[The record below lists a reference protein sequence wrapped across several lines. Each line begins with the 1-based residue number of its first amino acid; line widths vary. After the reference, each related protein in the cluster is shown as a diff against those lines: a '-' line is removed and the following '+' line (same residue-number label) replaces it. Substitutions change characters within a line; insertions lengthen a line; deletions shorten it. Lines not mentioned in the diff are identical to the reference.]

1 MAVSA
6 GSAAAVPTLPQLWR
20 QRCREWGDRPALRH
34 KRHGIWRSTSWAEY
48 FEQARSAGLA
58 LRTLGLQRGEV
69 VSILSANR
77 PEWLVVEMGAQ
88 AMGLVGHGLAPTD
101 TAEEVGRQLAASGSR
116 LVVVEHEAQLRKVLA
131 VRAACPRLA
140 HIVVV
145 EVDGALRGFSDP
157 MVTSYERLVEQG
169 RAAGAAGGPEF
180 DAAIDAN
187 SLDQTALLI
196 YSSGTTGQ
204 PKAVA
209 ITQRGLAH
217 QIDWAPAL
225 TGLQSGEHSLSLL
238 PLANVFERVSTL
250 VHPLATGH
258 IVHLPENGSTV
269 LNDLREAQPQFLLAQ
284 PRWWRKLH
292 DVVEGF
298 MAGAMP
304 LAQRV
309 YRGAMQDTA
318 GSWQRRLALPNVR
331 RYIGLDRLRRGVTT
345 AAPLAP
351 QLAGWY
357 RTLGVE
363 LCEGYGSAEL
373 GGLCAL
379 ASGSPP
385 ADGRTLR
392 TMPGVEIRGDE
403 TGELL
408 FRGAFVGAAGTPGS
422 DVPAPAGWLRSGD
435 RGRVQADAGIVLDGR
450 WSDDALRA
458 DGPGPA
464 QERAAVLLEASP
476 FLTHALVLD
485 AAADEIRCLLVLAG
499 DMVSKHARDRHLA
512 FADFAGLSRH
522 PEIVEL
528 MRGLLQSVNAQLEPH
543 ERVHAFHILERT
555 FGPDDEELTPVFELR
570 RRVVLAKYPLP
581 EASAHRV
588 DAGAVRRAA

>member
-6 GSAAAVPTLPQLWR
+6 ASSRAPSLPQLWR

-48 FEQARSAGLA
+48 FERARSAGLA
-58 LRTLGLQRGEV
+58 LQAMGLQRGDV

-88 AMGLVGHGLAPTD
+88 AMGLVGHGLAPTE

-131 VRAACPRLA
+131 VRGSCPRLA
-140 HIVVV
+140 HIVVI

-157 MVTSYERLVEQG
+157 MVTDYGQLLERG
-169 RAAGAAGGPEF
+169 RAAGAVAAFE
-180 DAAIDAN
+180 AAIDAAGP
-187 SLDQTALLI
+187 DQTALVV
-196 YSSGTTGQ
+196 YSSGTTAA

-209 ITQRGLAH
+209 ITQRALAH
-217 QIDWAPAL
+217 QIEWAPAL
-225 TGLQSGEHSLSLL
+225 TGLQPGEHSLSLL

-258 IVHLPENGSTV
+258 VVHFPENGGTV

-292 DVVEGF
+292 DTVEGF
-298 MAGAMP
+298 MAEAMP
-304 LAQRV
+304 LAQRI
-309 YRGAMQDTA
+309 YRRALASGS

-351 QLAGWY
+351 QLAAWY
-357 RTLGVE
+357 QALGLE

-379 ASGSPP
+379 ASGAP
-385 ADGRTLR
+385 AEGTRLLR
-392 TMPGVEIRGDE
+392 TMPGVEIKGDAS
-403 TGELL
+403 GELL
-408 FRGAFVGAAGTPGS
+408 FRGAFVGAAAGTELR
-422 DVPAPAGWLRSGD
+422 DAAGWLRSGD
-435 RGRVQADAGIVLDGR
+435 RGRVQAGAGVVLDGR
-450 WSDDALRA
+450 WADDAMHA
-458 DGPGPA
+458 NAPGLA
-464 QERAAVLLEASP
+464 QERVAMRLEASP
-476 FLTHALVLD
+476 FLTHALLL
-485 AAADEIRCLLVLAG
+485 AAPDGETRCLLVLAG
-499 DMVSKHARDRHLA
+499 DVVSKHARDRHFE

-528 MRGLLQSVNAQLEPH
+528 VRGLLQAANAELAPH
-543 ERVHAFHILERT
+543 ERVQGFHILERT
-555 FGPDDEELTPVFELR
+555 LGADDEELTPVFELR

-581 EASAHRV
+581 AASAHRV
-588 DAGAVRRAA
+588 EGGAARRAA